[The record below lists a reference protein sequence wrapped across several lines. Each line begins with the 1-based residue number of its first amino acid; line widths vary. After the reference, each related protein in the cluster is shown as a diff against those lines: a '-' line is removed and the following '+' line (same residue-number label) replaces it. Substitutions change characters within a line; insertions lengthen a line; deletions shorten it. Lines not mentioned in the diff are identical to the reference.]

1 MSNVAVIGSQWGD
14 EGKGKVVDLLSRDI
28 HAAVRYQGGHNAGH
42 TLIVGEKKVVFHLL
56 PSSICHKHIKCYLGR
71 GVVISL
77 DALFSEI
84 DDAFEFIGD
93 LKDRLVVSN
102 AACLIQPY
110 HKKIDQLKNQY
121 IKINHLIGLRWLL

>member
-1 MSNVAVIGSQWGD
+1 M
-14 EGKGKVVDLLSRDI
+14 
-28 HAAVRYQGGHNAGH
+28 
-42 TLIVGEKKVVFHLL
+42 
-56 PSSICHKHIKCYLGR
+56 
-71 GVVISL
+71 VISM

-110 HKKIDQLKNQY
+110 HQKIDQLKSR
-121 IKINHLIGLRWLL
+121 IRINRKRQVLKEQDVKQCLEERENTPH